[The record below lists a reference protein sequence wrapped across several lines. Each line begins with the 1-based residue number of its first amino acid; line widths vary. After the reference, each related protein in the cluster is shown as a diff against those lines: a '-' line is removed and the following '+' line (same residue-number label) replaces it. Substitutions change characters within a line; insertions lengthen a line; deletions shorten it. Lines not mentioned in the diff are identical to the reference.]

1 LTQKGAHVTPG
12 IIDCHSHTA
21 ISKGVNESSHAVTAE
36 VRIADVIDA
45 TDIDL
50 YRQLG
55 GGVTAANILHGSANP
70 IGGQNQV
77 IKFRWGSLPEELK
90 LADAAPGVKFA
101 LGENVK
107 QSNRGR
113 RSTRYPQTR
122 MGVEQLIRDRF
133 RAAQEYD
140 AAMKKRD
147 GLPPR
152 RDLQLE
158 ALSEIVSNKRLIHC
172 HSTASMRSTRSLK

>member
-1 LTQKGAHVTPG
+1 MIDAKGAHVTPG

-21 ISKGVNESSHAVTAE
+21 ISKGVNESSHAVTCE

-77 IKFRWGSLPEELK
+77 IKFRWGGLPEELK
-90 LADAAPGVKFA
+90 FADAAPGVKFA

-107 QSNRGR
+107 QSNRAR
-113 RSTRYPQTR
+113 RVR
-122 MGVEQLIRDRF
+122 LAIRR
-133 RAAQEYD
+133 RAWASSSSS
-140 AAMKKRD
+140 AIASA
-147 GLPPR
+147 PR
-152 RDLQLE
+152 R
-158 ALSEIVSNKRLIHC
+158 N
-172 HSTASMRSTRSLK
+172 TTRR